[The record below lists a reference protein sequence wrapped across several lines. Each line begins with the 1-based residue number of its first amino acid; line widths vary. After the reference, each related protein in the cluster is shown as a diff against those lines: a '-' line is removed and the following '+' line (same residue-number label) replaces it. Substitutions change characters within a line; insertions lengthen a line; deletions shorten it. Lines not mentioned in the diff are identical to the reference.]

1 MPAKGTRIPT
11 PVLDEIDSD
20 LIEPERLAGSVID
33 NLRMKRIQGKE
44 GRLISPYEA
53 LKSIAFEAQ
62 LIMVAGENLECG
74 LKLTDEDRS
83 RLRIACMRI
92 NAIVREAVA

>member
-1 MPAKGTRIPT
+1 M
-11 PVLDEIDSD
+11 LDEIDSD

-33 NLRMKRIQGKE
+33 HLRTKRNRGKE

-53 LKSIAFEAQ
+53 LKSLAFEAQ

-74 LKLTDEDRS
+74 VKLTAEDRS
-83 RLRIACMRI
+83 RVRIACMRI
-92 NAIVREAVA
+92 DSIVREAVE

>member
-1 MPAKGTRIPT
+1 MPAKGTGIPT
-11 PVLDEIDSD
+11 PLLDEIDSD
-20 LIEPERLAGSVID
+20 MIEPERLAGSVID
-33 NLRMKRIQGKE
+33 HLRTKRKQGEE

-53 LKSIAFEAQ
+53 LKSLAFEAQ

-74 LKLTDEDRS
+74 LRLTADDIS

-92 NAIVREAVA
+92 NAILREAVA